1 MRRVDTRLLIVGLV
15 VAFVVGLGV
24 GFAVA
29 TLL

>member
-1 MRRVDTRLLIVGLV
+1 MRRVDTRLLIVGLIV
-15 VAFVVGLGV
+15 VFVVGLAV